1 MKLQQQVV
9 QSLFCKY
16 EAQKQ
21 EAKVEIMLY
30 FENPVGVADHPNLIE
45 TLDGLIKKYNE
56 ADEMIKGLQNL
67 VGEVDENEFTD

>member
-9 QSLFCKY
+9 QALFCKY
-16 EAQKQ
+16 EAKKQ

-30 FENPVGVADHPNLIE
+30 FQNSVGVADHPNLIE

-56 ADEMIKGLQNL
+56 ADEKISGLKKL
-67 VGEVDENEFTD
+67 IGEVEEDGTID

>member
-1 MKLQQQVV
+1 MKLKQQVV

-67 VGEVDENEFTD
+67 VGEVNENEFTD

>member
-56 ADEMIKGLQNL
+56 ADEHISGLKKL
-67 VGEVDENEFTD
+67 VGEVEDNGTID

>member
-30 FENPVGVADHPNLIE
+30 FENPVGVADHPDLIG
-45 TLDGLIKKYNE
+45 TLDGLLKKYNE

>member
-9 QSLFCKY
+9 QALFCKY

-56 ADEMIKGLQNL
+56 ADEKICGLKKL
-67 VGEVDENEFTD
+67 VGEVEEDGTID

>member
-30 FENPVGVADHPNLIE
+30 FENPVGVADHPDLIG
-45 TLDGLIKKYNE
+45 TLDGLLKKYNE

-67 VGEVDENEFTD
+67 VGEVNENEFTD

>member
-1 MKLQQQVV
+1 MKLKQQVV

-30 FENPVGVADHPNLIE
+30 FENPVGVADHPDLIG
-45 TLDGLIKKYNE
+45 TLDGLLKKYNE

-67 VGEVDENEFTD
+67 VGEVDENEFTN